1 MLLSLE
7 MKGSFLL
14 KGFLFKALLLL
25 GFCGGAYAG
34 SVTVEGMDREITI
47 NQARSKVPQGKKVT
61 DTSCATIEVRLDP
74 RYRCTVIWE

>member
-7 MKGSFLL
+7 MKGFFLV
-14 KGFLFKALLLL
+14 KAFLFKTLLLL

-47 NQARSKVPQGKKVT
+47 NQALSKAPQGKKVT
-61 DTSCATIEVRLDP
+61 DT
-74 RYRCTVIWE
+74 